1 MRRRRQW
8 SLHMLSLMLTVQLK
22 TGNTTHGH
30 EGHQL
35 RLKEKIWESEPTIA
49 EERTQKE
56 HKHQEK
62 AKNILEMEATGRQG
76 DKK

>member
-1 MRRRRQW
+1 
-8 SLHMLSLMLTVQLK
+8 MLTVQLK
-22 TGNTTHGH
+22 TGNTTHGR

-35 RLKEKIWESEPTIA
+35 RLEKIWESEPTIA